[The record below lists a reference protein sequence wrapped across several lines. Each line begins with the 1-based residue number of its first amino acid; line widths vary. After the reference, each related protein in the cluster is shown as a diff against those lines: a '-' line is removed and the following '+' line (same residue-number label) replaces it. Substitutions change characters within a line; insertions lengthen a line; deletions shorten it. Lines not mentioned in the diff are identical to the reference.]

1 MEIDLGRAIPLPIL
15 EVQEMEAKGMPIE
28 LVLCPLCGVEPV
40 REQQEVMLGKI
51 QDGGYPV
58 LQGRLVCPEC
68 DFGQTW
74 GQSYCIGSP
83 WDRKRDW
90 RVNIVVW
97 NRLAKMEEQHE
108 QNDKI

>member
-58 LQGRLVCPEC
+58 LQESL
-68 DFGQTW
+68 
-74 GQSYCIGSP
+74 GSQE
-83 WDRKRDW
+83 
-90 RVNIVVW
+90 
-97 NRLAKMEEQHE
+97 RLASQHCGMESTRK
-108 QNDKI
+108 NGGTA